1 MIGPLHAAI
10 LAGGAAA
17 RFGGAPKGLLPVGGR
32 RILDRIVDACLEATG
47 ALPLLVA
54 NDPGAGAW
62 RPDLQVVS
70 DRRPGA
76 VTLGGLYTAVSAAP
90 APVLCVAWDMP
101 FLSAPLLRLLAERL
115 ATADAVLPASSGPRG
130 VEPLCAG
137 YGLGCLAPMERALD
151 RGDFRAVAFLPEVRV
166 TIVPEETV
174 RTLGDPDVLFF
185 NVNTPQDLERAESI
199 AAT

>member
-1 MIGPLHAAI
+1 MTGPLHAAI
-10 LAGGAAA
+10 LAGGAAS

-32 RILDRIVDACLEATG
+32 RILDRVVDVCLEVTG

-62 RPDLQVVS
+62 RPDLRVVS
-70 DRRPGA
+70 DRRPGSA
-76 VTLGGLYTAVSAAP
+76 TLGGLHAAVSAAP

-115 ATADAVLPASSGPRG
+115 AAADAVLPASGGPRG

-137 YGLGCLAPMERALD
+137 YGPGCLAPMERALD
-151 RGDFRAVAFLPEVRV
+151 CGDFRAVAFLPEVRV

-174 RTLGDPDVLFF
+174 RTFGDPDVLFF

-199 AAT
+199 AAA